1 MASHLTQLQQRKMG
15 EEGLGL
21 PEGREEG
28 GKVEGEWESAPEG
41 REEGGTVEEEWE
53 SAP

>member
-1 MASHLTQLQQRKMG
+1 MG

-21 PEGREEG
+21 PEWREEG

-41 REEGGTVEEEWE
+41 KEEGGKVEKELE

>member
-1 MASHLTQLQQRKMG
+1 MG

-28 GKVEGEWESAPEG
+28 GKVEGEWELAPEG
-41 REEGGTVEEEWE
+41 KEEGGKAEEEWE

>member
-1 MASHLTQLQQRKMG
+1 MG

-28 GKVEGEWESAPEG
+28 GKVEGEWESAPAG
-41 REEGGTVEEEWE
+41 KEEGGKVEKELE

>member
-1 MASHLTQLQQRKMG
+1 MG

-28 GKVEGEWESAPEG
+28 GKVEGDWESAPEG
-41 REEGGTVEEEWE
+41 KEEGGKVEKELEL
-53 SAP
+53 AP

>member
-1 MASHLTQLQQRKMG
+1 MG

-41 REEGGTVEEEWE
+41 REEGGKVEEEWE

>member
-1 MASHLTQLQQRKMG
+1 MG

-41 REEGGTVEEEWE
+41 KEEGGKVEKELEL
-53 SAP
+53 AP